1 MTYTYGWWRDMMDSL
16 FESFG
21 VVRDKNFKNVSCG
34 CERLVSL
41 VIVKV
46 PYFIVWTQQE
56 FAWFRIR
63 VTQLS
68 TSLSL
73 DFWHRYYK
81 STDRGNNGRQDCVGS
96 RPIASAVILPPHPPD
111 IDIVPTKR
119 PKSPS
124 TDSTSKRAR
133 LEHEDGSETKNLST
147 ETSHPIV
154 TSPSITER
162 NEERR
167 KSTVVEEK
175 KRGQRLLGSLL
186 NALSQSSQN
195 GQHKMKAHS
204 QKRQLKQASI
214 QKTLNDVQTGARVTE
229 ILEIQKQE
237 QNKFNEETPW
247 ELLPEQK
254 ERIDVQ
260 IASVSQAIE
269 SEISE
274 FRRKSGKNKD
284 LEEEEENGKE
294 ISEEVAGE
302 PRAEPRIVTPKIND
316 AHDTAAN
323 TDQNSEKADVKV
335 EERDGDKEEHNGEV
349 MVENEEDTVIY

>member
-1 MTYTYGWWRDMMDSL
+1 MA
-16 FESFG
+16 
-21 VVRDKNFKNVSCG
+21 DK
-34 CERLVSL
+34 
-41 VIVKV
+41 IV
-46 PYFIVWTQQE
+46 
-56 FAWFRIR
+56 
-63 VTQLS
+63 
-68 TSLSL
+68 
-73 DFWHRYYK
+73 
-81 STDRGNNGRQDCVGS
+81 
-96 RPIASAVILPPHPPD
+96 PIASAVILPPHPPD

-119 PKSPS
+119 LKSPS
-124 TDSTSKRAR
+124 TDSISKRAR

-195 GQHKMKAHS
+195 GQHKIKAHS

-214 QKTLNDVQTGARVTE
+214 QKTLNDIQTGARVTE

-237 QNKFNEETPW
+237 QKKFDEETMKNRHANMRATANFLCTNTEPKLYYKPW

-254 ERIDVQ
+254 ERIEVQ
-260 IASVSQAIE
+260 VASVSQAIE

-284 LEEEEENGKE
+284 LEEEEKCKE

-302 PRAEPRIVTPKIND
+302 PRAEPRIVIPKIND

-323 TDQNSEKADVKV
+323 TNQNSEKADVKV